1 MEWLTYK
8 DPTDQTDAS
17 IEKDMNTFMSI
28 TKAAAVSE
36 MKDTLELIKSVEVV
50 VKSVEDV
57 WSESLAKGDEMS
69 RRRCLSNLRVLQD
82 IMLEKIDTAT
92 VRLLKFADSMLNDKQ
107 ELNVEEHADRFSV
120 GFWSSYSDMRPIRK
134 SVQLEKMG
142 IQLDIPKQL
151 LSQNEKFIYR
161 LIRIP
166 VSPYNHEA
174 YDSASSTID
183 ASKRSKY
190 VLGGL
195 IQFDILSPAP
205 PPFPIRAKKWIIRDQ
220 SAASANLKKNN
231 YPSSVA
237 SRMCLKVPIDIV
249 MSEDVRVGVWDEEG
263 QDWHEDGITDL
274 QYIEETRTL
283 QFYITTVGTIAL
295 LKSRVADMP
304 YKQWTMGPSL
314 NLALGAELLKM
325 GGSELQQDPALYV
338 APSSVYPALYER
350 QARLTL
356 ETQKIEVVIDVVHS
370 LCRLVKPDTPAFEV
384 GKEFYSRHI
393 HTEHPFVPLFD
404 LSLIFLSSSPSKLR
418 SMTTQ
423 HLLTP
428 LSPSP

>member
-1 MEWLTYK
+1 
-8 DPTDQTDAS
+8 
-17 IEKDMNTFMSI
+17 
-28 TKAAAVSE
+28 
-36 MKDTLELIKSVEVV
+36 
-50 VKSVEDV
+50 
-57 WSESLAKGDEMS
+57 
-69 RRRCLSNLRVLQD
+69 
-82 IMLEKIDTAT
+82 
-92 VRLLKFADSMLNDKQ
+92 
-107 ELNVEEHADRFSV
+107 
-120 GFWSSYSDMRPIRK
+120 
-134 SVQLEKMG
+134 
-142 IQLDIPKQL
+142 
-151 LSQNEKFIYR
+151 
-161 LIRIP
+161 
-166 VSPYNHEA
+166 
-174 YDSASSTID
+174 
-183 ASKRSKY
+183 
-190 VLGGL
+190 
-195 IQFDILSPAP
+195 
-205 PPFPIRAKKWIIRDQ
+205 
-220 SAASANLKKNN
+220 
-231 YPSSVA
+231 
-237 SRMCLKVPIDIV
+237 MCLKVPIDIV